1 MGGLDPNNRAADILR
16 DPEEGGRLF
25 FLLVDYANRVARRYG
40 WTTGRVLPHALE
52 PDAIV
57 KNVIIKVLQGERTWD
72 ETGKHT
78 LLNALKGMVRSEIN
92 HVFNDLES
100 QRVESIQTTMAD
112 GRERGEDDFPST
124 ALNPDALNPEQLLLD
139 EETHRLEFVALDLIL
154 KEVEGSPQLETV
166 FLALHEAHSDQEL
179 AQITE
184 LPIERIYSIRRELN
198 RIARRIT
205 PARVA
210 REARERAKS

>member
-1 MGGLDPNNRAADILR
+1 VGGLDPNNRAADILR
-16 DPEEGGRLF
+16 SEEGGRLF

-57 KNVIIKVLQGERTWD
+57 KDVIIKVLQGDRTWD
-72 ETGKHT
+72 ESGKHP
-78 LLNALKGMVRSEIN
+78 LLNALKGMVRSELN

-100 QRVESIQTTMAD
+100 QRVESIQRMMPD
-112 GRERGEDDFPST
+112 GRERGGDDFPLT

-139 EETHRLEFVALDLIL
+139 KETHRLEFVALDLIL
-154 KEVEGSPQLETV
+154 KELEGSPQLETV
-166 FLALHEAHSDQEL
+166 FLALHEAHSPQEL
-179 AQITE
+179 AQMTG
-184 LPIERIYSIRRELN
+184 LPIERIYSIRRELD